1 MAYDPN
7 NQALRLPKRHASPIA
22 EKPDPELGRRLEA
35 AQSLRNAVTVSMIA
49 LIVFTLLWLLLTSV
63 GGRVFPWFA
72 LMLGPPLGF
81 AVRLAGKGLDW
92 RFPAVAASFAVLGTL
107 IGNVVISAAYTAS
120 ELDAGIATV
129 LSRTTS
135 MTWPVF
141 FNEVMTGA
149 DYVYALFS
157 AGMAAYFA
165 TRRLSRRQYYALRA
179 WQDRGRA
186 RED

>member
-7 NQALRLPKRHASPIA
+7 NQALRLPKKHAPAIA
-22 EKPDPELGRRLEA
+22 GKPDPELGRRIEA
-35 AQSLRNAVTVSMIA
+35 AQSLRNAVTVSMIV
-49 LIVFTLLWLLLTSV
+49 LIAFTLLWLLLTSV

-72 LMLGPPLGF
+72 LLLGPPLGY

-92 RFPAVAASFAVLGTL
+92 RFPAIAASFAALGTL

-179 WQDRGRA
+179 WQDRNRA
-186 RED
+186 REN